1 MKKTILL
8 SLMASSLL
16 AEDDGVFMSVGYQ
29 IGEAAQMVKN
39 TGEIQKVS
47 NAYENLNNLL
57 TRYNELKQTASSTN
71 SSTAQAVDN
80 LKESASRLKT
90 TPNTANQA
98 VSSALSS
105 AVAMWQVIAS
115 NLANNSLPTDKYN
128 EINTISQSL
137 QNTLE
142 NKNTAN
148 NNITIENDYEQLLTQ
163 ASTIISTLQSQCPGI
178 DGGNGKPWGINAS
191 GNACNIFG
199 STFSAINSMIN
210 SAKKAAEQA
219 RRTAPEGPNQQSAF
233 NSMINSAKKAAEQAR
248 RTAPEGPNQQSAFT
262 DADFTKNLNQV
273 SSVINDTISYLK
285 GDNLATIYN
294 TLQKTPD
301 SKGFHSLVSRSSY
314 SYSLNETKYSEFQTT
329 TKEFG
334 HNPFR
339 SVGLINSQSN
349 NGAMNG
355 VGVQLGYK
363 QFFGKNKFF
372 GIRYYAFFDYNHA
385 YIKSNFFNSAS
396 NVFTYGAGSDLLLN
410 FINGGSDKNRKVSF
424 GIFGGIALAGTTWL
438 NNQSANLKITN
449 SAYSAKIN
457 NTNFQFLFNTG
468 LRLQGIHHG
477 VELGVK
483 IPTINTNYYSFMG
496 AKLAFRRL
504 YSVYF
509 NYVLAY

>member
-8 SLMASSLL
+8 SLMVSSLL
-16 AEDDGVFMSVGYQ
+16 AENDGVFMSVGYQ
-29 IGEAAQMVKN
+29 IGEAVQQVKN

-57 TRYNELKQTASSTN
+57 TRYNELKQTASNTN
-71 SSTAQAVDN
+71 SSTAQAIDN

-105 AVAMWQVIAS
+105 AVGMWQVIAS
-115 NLANNSLPTDKYN
+115 NLANNSLPTDEYEK
-128 EINTISQSL
+128 INTISQLL

-142 NKNTAN
+142 NKNN
-148 NNITIENDYEQLLTQ
+148 DLKIKNDYDQLLTQ
-163 ASTIISTLQSQCPGI
+163 ASTIINTLQSQCPGI

-199 STFSAINSMIN
+199 NTFNAINSMID
-210 SAKKAAEQA
+210 SAKKAAEQF
-219 RRTAPEGPNQQSAF
+219 RRTDPSQGA
-233 NSMINSAKKAAEQAR
+233 
-248 RTAPEGPNQQSAFT
+248 NQQSAFT
-262 DADFTKNLNQV
+262 DANFTKNLNQV

-285 GDNLATIYN
+285 GENLATIYN
-294 TLQKTPD
+294 TLQKTPG
-301 SKGFHSLVSRSSY
+301 SKGFQGLVSRSSY

-385 YIKSNFFNSAS
+385 YIKSDFFNSAS

-410 FINGGSDKNRKVSF
+410 FINGGSNQNRKISF

-438 NNQSANLKITN
+438 NNQSANLKTTTSIYN
-449 SAYSAKIN
+449 AKIN

-496 AKLAFRRL
+496 AKLAYRRL

>member
-8 SLMASSLL
+8 SLMVSSLL

-57 TRYNELKQTASSTN
+57 TRYNELKQTDSNTD
-71 SSTAQAVDN
+71 SSTAQAIDN
-80 LKESASRLKT
+80 LKESANRLKT
-90 TPNTANQA
+90 TPNSANQA

-105 AVAMWQVIAS
+105 AVGMWQVIAS
-115 NLANNSLPTDKYN
+115 NLANNSLPTSEYN
-128 EINTISQSL
+128 KINTISQSL

-142 NKNTAN
+142 KKNDL
-148 NNITIENDYEQLLTQ
+148 TIGNDYDQLLGQ
-163 ASTIISTLQSQCPGI
+163 ANTIISTLQSQCPGI

-191 GNACNIFG
+191 GNACTIFG
-199 STFSAINSMIN
+199 NTFSAINSMID
-210 SAKKAAEQA
+210 SAKEAAKQS
-219 RRTAPEGPNQQSAF
+219 RRTDPENPNQ
-233 NSMINSAKKAAEQAR
+233 
-248 RTAPEGPNQQSAFT
+248 PNAFT
-262 DADFTKNLNQV
+262 NADFNKNLNEV
-273 SSVINDTISYLK
+273 SSVINNTISYLK
-285 GDNLATIYN
+285 GDNLETIYN

-301 SKGFHSLVSRSSY
+301 SKGFQSLVSRSSY
-314 SYSLNETKYSEFQTT
+314 SYSLNETQYSEFQTT

-363 QFFGKNKFF
+363 QFFGQNKFF

-410 FINGGSDKNRKVSF
+410 FINGGSDKNRKISF

-438 NNQSANLKITN
+438 NSQFVNLKTTTSIYN
-449 SAYSAKIN
+449 AKIN

>member
-1 MKKTILL
+1 
-8 SLMASSLL
+8 MASSLF
-16 AEDDGVFMSVGYQ
+16 AENDGVFMSVGYQ

-39 TGEIQKVS
+39 TGEIQKLS
-47 NAYENLNNLL
+47 DTYENLDNLL
-57 TRYNELKQTASSTN
+57 TRYNELKQTATNTDSST
-71 SSTAQAVDN
+71 TQAINN
-80 LKESASRLKT
+80 LKQSADRLKT

-105 AVAMWQVIAS
+105 AVGMWQVIAS
-115 NLANNSLPTDKYN
+115 NLASGTLPTSEYN
-128 EINTISQSL
+128 KINAISQLL

-142 NKNTAN
+142 NKNN
-148 NNITIENDYEQLLTQ
+148 ELTIANDYDQLLTN
-163 ASTIISTLQSQCPGI
+163 AKTIITTLQSQCPGV
-178 DGGNGKPWGINAS
+178 DGGNGTPWGINAS

-199 STFSAINSMIN
+199 NTFNAINNMID
-210 SAKKAAEQA
+210 SAKEAAAQA
-219 RRTAPEGPNQQSAF
+219 RRNNPEGPNQQ
-233 NSMINSAKKAAEQAR
+233 N
-248 RTAPEGPNQQSAFT
+248 AFT
-262 DADFTKNLNQV
+262 NADFTKNLNQV

-285 GDNLATIYN
+285 GDNLETIYN
-294 TLQKTPD
+294 TIQKSPN
-301 SKGFHSLVSRSSY
+301 SKGFQSLVSRSSY
-314 SYSLNETKYSEFQTT
+314 SYSLNETQYSQFQTT

-339 SVGLINSQSN
+339 SVGLINSQTN

-410 FINGGSDKNRKVSF
+410 FINGGSDQNRKISF

-438 NNQSANLKITN
+438 NSQFVNLKTTTN
-449 SAYSAKIN
+449 IYNAKIN

-477 VELGVK
+477 IELGVK
-483 IPTINTNYYSFMG
+483 IPTINTNYYSFLG
-496 AKLAFRRL
+496 AKLAYRRL
-504 YSVYF
+504 YSVYL

>member
-16 AEDDGVFMSVGYQ
+16 AENDGVFMSVGYQ
-29 IGEAAQMVKN
+29 IGEAVQQVKN

-57 TRYNELKQTASSTN
+57 TRYNELKQTASNTD
-71 SSTAQAVDN
+71 SSTAQAIDN

-90 TPNTANQA
+90 TPNSANQA

-105 AVAMWQVIAS
+105 AVGMWQVVAS
-115 NLANNSLPTDKYN
+115 NLASGTLPTDEYN
-128 EINTISQSL
+128 KINAISQLL

-142 NKNTAN
+142 NKNN
-148 NNITIENDYEQLLTQ
+148 DLKIENDYEHLLTQ
-163 ASTIISTLQSQCPGI
+163 ASAIINTLQSQCPGI

-199 STFSAINSMIN
+199 STFSAITSMID
-210 SAKKAAEQA
+210 SAKEAAKQA
-219 RRTAPEGPNQQSAF
+219 RRDNPEGPNQ
-233 NSMINSAKKAAEQAR
+233 
-248 RTAPEGPNQQSAFT
+248 PSAFT
-262 DADFTKNLNQV
+262 NADFTKNLNQV
-273 SSVINDTISYLK
+273 SSVIDDTISYLK

-314 SYSLNETKYSEFQTT
+314 SYSLNETQYSQFQTT

-372 GIRYYAFFDYNHA
+372 GIRYYVFFDYNHA

-438 NNQSANLKITN
+438 NSQLVNLKTTTSIYN
-449 SAYSAKIN
+449 AKIN

-477 VELGVK
+477 IELGVK

-496 AKLAFRRL
+496 AKLAYRRL
-504 YSVYF
+504 YSLYL

>member
-8 SLMASSLL
+8 PLMASSLL
-16 AEDDGVFMSVGYQ
+16 AENDGVFMSVGYQ
-29 IGEAAQMVKN
+29 IGEAVQQVKN

-57 TRYNELKQTASSTN
+57 TRYNELKQTASNTN
-71 SSTAQAVDN
+71 SSTAQAIDN

-105 AVAMWQVIAS
+105 AVGMWQVIAS
-115 NLANNSLPTDKYN
+115 NLASGTLPTSEYN
-128 EINTISQSL
+128 QINAISQLL
-137 QNTLE
+137 QNTL
-142 NKNTAN
+142 NKNN
-148 NNITIENDYEQLLTQ
+148 DLTIANDYEHLLGQ
-163 ASTIISTLQSQCPGI
+163 ASTIINTLQSQCPSV

-191 GNACNIFG
+191 GNACAIFG
-199 STFSAINSMIN
+199 NTFNAINSMID
-210 SAKKAAEQA
+210 SAKKAAAEA
-219 RRTAPEGPNQQSAF
+219 RRTAPEGPNQQ
-233 NSMINSAKKAAEQAR
+233 N
-248 RTAPEGPNQQSAFT
+248 AFT
-262 DADFTKNLNQV
+262 NADFNKNLHQV

-285 GDNLATIYN
+285 GDNLETIYN
-294 TLQKTPD
+294 AIQKTPN
-301 SKGFHSLVSRSSY
+301 SKGFQSLVSRSSY
-314 SYSLNETKYSEFQTT
+314 SYSLNETQYSQFQTT

-372 GIRYYAFFDYNHA
+372 GIRYYGFFDYNYA

-477 VELGVK
+477 IELGVK

-496 AKLAFRRL
+496 AKLAYRRL
-504 YSVYF
+504 YSLYL

>member
-8 SLMASSLL
+8 SLMVSPLL
-16 AEDDGVFMSVGYQ
+16 AENDGVFMSVGYQ

-57 TRYNELKQTASSTN
+57 TRYNELKQTASNTN
-71 SSTAQAVDN
+71 SSTAQAIDN
-80 LKESASRLKT
+80 LKESANRLKT
-90 TPNTANQA
+90 TPNSANQA

-105 AVAMWQVIAS
+105 AVGMWQVIAS
-115 NLANNSLPTDKYN
+115 NLTNGTLPTSEYEKLKA
-128 EINTISQSL
+128 TSQLL

-142 NKNTAN
+142 NKNN
-148 NNITIENDYEQLLTQ
+148 DLTIGNDYEHLLTQ
-163 ASTIISTLQSQCPGI
+163 ASTIINTLQSQCPGI

-191 GNACNIFG
+191 GNACTIFG
-199 STFSAINSMIN
+199 NTFNAINSMID
-210 SAKKAAEQA
+210 SAKKAAAEA
-219 RRTAPEGPNQQSAF
+219 RRTSPESQNQ
-233 NSMINSAKKAAEQAR
+233 
-248 RTAPEGPNQQSAFT
+248 PSAFT
-262 DADFTKNLNQV
+262 NADFNKNLNQV

-285 GDNLATIYN
+285 GDNLETIYN
-294 TLQKTPD
+294 TLQKTPN

-314 SYSLNETKYSEFQTT
+314 SYSLNETQYSQFQTT

-339 SVGLINSQSN
+339 SVGLINSQN
-349 NGAMNG
+349 DNGAMNG

-385 YIKSNFFNSAS
+385 YIKSNLFNSAS

-438 NNQSANLKITN
+438 NSQFMNLKTTTSI
-449 SAYSAKIN
+449 YSAKIN

-496 AKLAFRRL
+496 AKLAYRRL

>member
-16 AEDDGVFMSVGYQ
+16 AENDGVFMSVGYQ
-29 IGEAAQMVKN
+29 IGEAVQQVKN

-57 TRYNELKQTASSTN
+57 TRYNELKQTASNTD
-71 SSTAQAVDN
+71 SSTAQAIDN

-90 TPNTANQA
+90 TPNSANQA

-105 AVAMWQVIAS
+105 AVGMWQVIAS
-115 NLANNSLPTDKYN
+115 NLANGTLPTDKYN
-128 EINTISQSL
+128 QINAISQLL

-142 NKNTAN
+142 NKNN
-148 NNITIENDYEQLLTQ
+148 NLKIENDYDQLLTQ
-163 ASTIISTLQSQCPGI
+163 ASTIINTLQSQCPSV

-191 GNACNIFG
+191 GNACAIFG
-199 STFSAINSMIN
+199 STFNAINSMID
-210 SAKKAAEQA
+210 SAKKAAAEA
-219 RRTAPEGPNQQSAF
+219 RRTDPSQGTNQ
-233 NSMINSAKKAAEQAR
+233 
-248 RTAPEGPNQQSAFT
+248 PSAFT
-262 DADFTKNLNQV
+262 NADFNKNLNQV

-294 TLQKTPD
+294 AIQKTPG
-301 SKGFHSLVSRSSY
+301 SKGLQSLVSRSSY
-314 SYSLNETKYSEFQTT
+314 SYSLNETKYSQFQTT

-438 NNQSANLKITN
+438 NSQLVNLKTTTSI
-449 SAYSAKIN
+449 YSAKIN

-477 VELGVK
+477 IELGVK

-496 AKLAFRRL
+496 AKLAYRRL

>member
-8 SLMASSLL
+8 SLVASSLF
-16 AEDDGVFMSVGYQ
+16 AENDGVFMSVGYQ
-29 IGEAAQMVKN
+29 IGEATQMVKN
-39 TGEIQKVS
+39 TGEIQKLS
-47 NAYENLNNLL
+47 DTYENLDNLL
-57 TRYNELKQTASSTN
+57 TRYNELKQTATNTDSST
-71 SSTAQAVDN
+71 TQAINN
-80 LKESASRLKT
+80 LKQSADRLKT

-105 AVAMWQVIAS
+105 AVGMWQVIAS
-115 NLANNSLPTDKYN
+115 NLANNSLPTNKYN
-128 EINTISQSL
+128 EINAISQLL

-142 NKNTAN
+142 NKNN
-148 NNITIENDYEQLLTQ
+148 DLTIANDYDQLLTQ
-163 ASTIISTLQSQCPGI
+163 AKTIITTLQSQCPGV
-178 DGGNGKPWGINAS
+178 DGGNGAPWGINAS

-199 STFSAINSMIN
+199 NTFSAITSMIN
-210 SAKKAAEQA
+210 SAKEAAAQS
-219 RRTAPEGPNQQSAF
+219 RRTDPEN
-233 NSMINSAKKAAEQAR
+233 
-248 RTAPEGPNQQSAFT
+248 PNQQSAFT
-262 DADFTKNLNQV
+262 NADFTKNLNQV

-285 GDNLATIYN
+285 GDNLETIYN
-294 TLQKTPD
+294 TIQKSPN
-301 SKGFHSLVSRSSY
+301 SKGFQSLVSRSSY
-314 SYSLNETKYSEFQTT
+314 SYSLNETQYSQFQTT

-339 SVGLINSQSN
+339 SVGLINSQTN

-372 GIRYYAFFDYNHA
+372 GIRYYAFFNYNHA

-410 FINGGSDKNRKVSF
+410 FINGGSDQNRKISF

-438 NNQSANLKITN
+438 NSQFVNLKTTTN
-449 SAYSAKIN
+449 IYSAKIN

-477 VELGVK
+477 IELGVK
-483 IPTINTNYYSFMG
+483 IPTINTNYYSFLG
-496 AKLAFRRL
+496 AKLAYRRL
-504 YSVYF
+504 YSVYL

>member
-8 SLMASSLL
+8 SLMASSLF
-16 AEDDGVFMSVGYQ
+16 AEDDGTFMSVGYQ

-57 TRYNELKQTASSTN
+57 TRYNELKQTASNTN
-71 SSTAQAVDN
+71 SSTAQAIDN
-80 LKESASRLKT
+80 LKETASRLKT

-105 AVAMWQVIAS
+105 AVGMWQVIAS
-115 NLANNSLPTDKYN
+115 NLANNSLPTSEYN
-128 EINTISQSL
+128 QINAISQLL

-142 NKNTAN
+142 NKNN
-148 NNITIENDYEQLLTQ
+148 NLKIENDYDQLLTQ
-163 ASTIISTLQSQCPGI
+163 ASIIINTLQSQCPGV

-191 GNACNIFG
+191 GNACAIFG
-199 STFSAINSMIN
+199 NTFSAINSMID
-210 SAKKAAEQA
+210 SAKKAAAEA
-219 RRTAPEGPNQQSAF
+219 RRTAPEGPNQQ
-233 NSMINSAKKAAEQAR
+233 N
-248 RTAPEGPNQQSAFT
+248 AFT
-262 DADFTKNLNQV
+262 NADFNKNLNQV

-285 GDNLATIYN
+285 GDNLETIYN
-294 TLQKTPD
+294 TIQKTPN
-301 SKGFHSLVSRSSY
+301 SKGFQSLVSRSSY
-314 SYSLNETKYSEFQTT
+314 SYSLNETQYSQFQTT

-372 GIRYYAFFDYNHA
+372 GIRYYGFFDYNYA

-410 FINGGSDKNRKVSF
+410 FINGGSDRNRKVSF

-438 NNQSANLKITN
+438 NSQLVNLKTTTSIYN
-449 SAYSAKIN
+449 AKIN

-496 AKLAFRRL
+496 AKLAYRRL

>member
-8 SLMASSLL
+8 PLMASSLL
-16 AEDDGVFMSVGYQ
+16 AENDGVFMSVGYQ
-29 IGEAAQMVKN
+29 IGEAVQQVKN

-57 TRYNELKQTASSTN
+57 TRYNELKQTASNTN
-71 SSTAQAVDN
+71 SSTAQAIDN

-90 TPNTANQA
+90 TPNSANQA

-115 NLANNSLPTDKYN
+115 NLASGTLPTDKYN
-128 EINTISQSL
+128 QINAISQLL
-137 QNTLE
+137 QNTL
-142 NKNTAN
+142 NKNN
-148 NNITIENDYEQLLTQ
+148 ELTIANDYDQLLGQ
-163 ASTIISTLQSQCPGI
+163 ASTIISTLKSQCPGI

-199 STFSAINSMIN
+199 NTFNAINSMID

-219 RRTAPEGPNQQSAF
+219 RRTAPESPNQQ
-233 NSMINSAKKAAEQAR
+233 N
-248 RTAPEGPNQQSAFT
+248 AFT
-262 DADFTKNLNQV
+262 NADFNKNLNQV

-285 GDNLATIYN
+285 GDNLETIYN

-301 SKGFHSLVSRSSY
+301 SKGFQSLVSRSSY
-314 SYSLNETKYSEFQTT
+314 SYSLNETQYSEFQTT

-410 FINGGSDKNRKVSF
+410 FINGGSDKNRKISF

-438 NNQSANLKITN
+438 NSQSANLKITN

-496 AKLAFRRL
+496 AKLAYRRL

>member
-8 SLMASSLL
+8 SLMISSLF
-16 AEDDGVFMSVGYQ
+16 AEDDGAYMSVGYQ

-57 TRYNELKQTASSTN
+57 TRYNELKQTATN
-71 SSTAQAVDN
+71 TDSSTAQAIDN
-80 LKESASRLKT
+80 LKETASRLKT

-105 AVAMWQVIAS
+105 AVGMWQVIAS
-115 NLANNSLPTDKYN
+115 NLANNSLSTSEYEKLKA
-128 EINTISQSL
+128 TSQLL

-142 NKNTAN
+142 NKNN
-148 NNITIENDYEQLLTQ
+148 NLTIGNDYEQLLTQ
-163 ASTIISTLQSQCPGI
+163 ASTIISTLQSQCPSV
-178 DGGNGKPWGINAS
+178 DGGNGTPWGINAS
-191 GNACNIFG
+191 GNACAIFG
-199 STFSAINSMIN
+199 NTFNAINSMID
-210 SAKKAAEQA
+210 SAKKAAAEA
-219 RRTAPEGPNQQSAF
+219 RRTAPEDPNQQ
-233 NSMINSAKKAAEQAR
+233 N
-248 RTAPEGPNQQSAFT
+248 AFT
-262 DADFTKNLNQV
+262 NADFNKNLNQV
-273 SSVINDTISYLK
+273 SSVIEKTISYLK
-285 GDNLATIYN
+285 GDNLETIYN
-294 TLQKTPD
+294 TIQKTPN
-301 SKGFHSLVSRSSY
+301 SKGFQSLVSRSSY
-314 SYSLNETKYSEFQTT
+314 SYSLNETQYSQFQTT

-372 GIRYYAFFDYNHA
+372 GIRYYGFFDYNYA

-410 FINGGSDKNRKVSF
+410 FINGGSDRNRKVSF

-449 SAYSAKIN
+449 NAYSAKIN

-477 VELGVK
+477 IELGVK

-496 AKLAFRRL
+496 AKLAYRRL
-504 YSVYF
+504 YSLYL

>member
-8 SLMASSLL
+8 SLMASSLF
-16 AEDDGVFMSVGYQ
+16 AENDGVFMSVGYQ
-29 IGEAAQMVKN
+29 IGEAVQQVKN

-57 TRYNELKQTASSTN
+57 TRYNELKQTASNTN
-71 SSTAQAVDN
+71 SSTAQAIDN

-105 AVAMWQVIAS
+105 AVGMWQVIAS
-115 NLANNSLPTDKYN
+115 NLANNSLSTSEYDK
-128 EINTISQSL
+128 INAISQLL

-142 NKNTAN
+142 NKNN
-148 NNITIENDYEQLLTQ
+148 NLTIGNDYGHLLEQ

-191 GNACNIFG
+191 GNACAIFG
-199 STFSAINSMIN
+199 NTFNAINSMIDN
-210 SAKKAAEQA
+210 AKKAAADA
-219 RRTAPEGPNQQSAF
+219 RRTNPEGPNQ
-233 NSMINSAKKAAEQAR
+233 
-248 RTAPEGPNQQSAFT
+248 PNAFT
-262 DADFTKNLNQV
+262 NADFNKNLNQV

-285 GDNLATIYN
+285 GDNLETIYN

-301 SKGFHSLVSRSSY
+301 SKGFQSLVSRSSY
-314 SYSLNETKYSEFQTT
+314 SYSLNETQYSQFQTT

-496 AKLAFRRL
+496 AKLAYRRL

>member
-16 AEDDGVFMSVGYQ
+16 AENDGVFMSVGYQ
-29 IGEAAQMVKN
+29 IGEAVQQVKN

-57 TRYNELKQTASSTN
+57 TRYNELKQTASNTG
-71 SSTAQAVDN
+71 SSTAQAIDN
-80 LKESASRLKT
+80 LKESANRLKT
-90 TPNTANQA
+90 TPNSANQA

-115 NLANNSLPTDKYN
+115 NLANNSLPTN
-128 EINTISQSL
+128 EYEKINTISQSL

-148 NNITIENDYEQLLTQ
+148 NNTTIDNDYEQLLTQ
-163 ASTIISTLQSQCPGI
+163 AKTIISTLQSQCPGI

-199 STFSAINSMIN
+199 NTFNAINSMID
-210 SAKKAAEQA
+210 SAKKAAEQF
-219 RRTAPEGPNQQSAF
+219 RRTDPSQPNQS
-233 NSMINSAKKAAEQAR
+233 N
-248 RTAPEGPNQQSAFT
+248 TFT
-262 DADFTKNLNQV
+262 DADFNKNLNQV

-294 TLQKTPD
+294 TLQKTPG
-301 SKGFHSLVSRSSY
+301 SKGFQGLVSRSSY
-314 SYSLNETKYSEFQTT
+314 SYSLNQTQYSEFQTT

-334 HNPFR
+334 NNPFR

-396 NVFTYGAGSDLLLN
+396 NVFTYGTGSDLLLN
-410 FINGGSDKNRKVSF
+410 FINGGSNQNRKISF

-438 NNQSANLKITN
+438 NSQFVNLKTTTSI
-449 SAYSAKIN
+449 YSAKIN

-496 AKLAFRRL
+496 AKLAYRRL

>member
-1 MKKTILL
+1 MILL
-8 SLMASSLL
+8 SLMVSSLL

-57 TRYNELKQTASSTN
+57 TRYNELKQTDSNTD
-71 SSTAQAVDN
+71 SSTAQAIDN
-80 LKESASRLKT
+80 LKESANRLKT
-90 TPNTANQA
+90 TPNSANQA

-115 NLANNSLPTDKYN
+115 NLANGTLPTDKYN

-142 NKNTAN
+142 NKNN
-148 NNITIENDYEQLLTQ
+148 NLTIENDYNQLLTQ
-163 ASTIISTLQSQCPGI
+163 ASTIISTLQNQCPGI

-191 GNACNIFG
+191 GNACAIFG

-210 SAKKAAEQA
+210 SAKEAAEQA
-219 RRTAPEGPNQQSAF
+219 RRTAPEGPNQ
-233 NSMINSAKKAAEQAR
+233 
-248 RTAPEGPNQQSAFT
+248 PNAFT
-262 DADFTKNLNQV
+262 NADFTKNLNQV

-301 SKGFHSLVSRSSY
+301 SKGFQSLVSRSSY
-314 SYSLNETKYSEFQTT
+314 SYSLNETQYSEFQTT

-410 FINGGSDKNRKVSF
+410 FINGGSNQNRKISF

-438 NNQSANLKITN
+438 NSQFVNLKTTTSIYN
-449 SAYSAKIN
+449 AKIN

-477 VELGVK
+477 IELGVK

-496 AKLAFRRL
+496 AKLAYRRL
-504 YSVYF
+504 YSLYL

>member
-8 SLMASSLL
+8 PLMASSLL
-16 AEDDGVFMSVGYQ
+16 AENDGVFMSVGYQ
-29 IGEAAQMVKN
+29 IGEAVQQVKN

-57 TRYNELKQTASSTN
+57 TRYNELKQTASNTN
-71 SSTAQAVDN
+71 SSTTQAIGN

-105 AVAMWQVIAS
+105 AVGMWQVVAS
-115 NLANNSLPTDKYN
+115 NLASGTLSTSEYDK
-128 EINTISQSL
+128 INAISQLL

-142 NKNTAN
+142 NKNN
-148 NNITIENDYEQLLTQ
+148 ELTIGNDYDQLLTQ

-178 DGGNGKPWGINAS
+178 DGGNGKPWDINAS
-191 GNACNIFG
+191 GNACTIFG
-199 STFSAINSMIN
+199 STFNAINSMIN
-210 SAKKAAEQA
+210 SAKEAAKQS
-219 RRTAPEGPNQQSAF
+219 RRTDPEKPNQ
-233 NSMINSAKKAAEQAR
+233 
-248 RTAPEGPNQQSAFT
+248 PNAFT

-301 SKGFHSLVSRSSY
+301 SKGFQSLVSRSSY
-314 SYSLNETKYSEFQTT
+314 SYSLNETQYSQFQTT

-438 NNQSANLKITN
+438 NSQSANLKITN

-496 AKLAFRRL
+496 AKLAYRRL

>member
-16 AEDDGVFMSVGYQ
+16 AENDGVFMSVGYQ
-29 IGEAAQMVKN
+29 IGEAVQQVKN

-57 TRYNELKQTASSTN
+57 TRYNELKQTASSAD
-71 SSTAQAVDN
+71 SSTAQAIDN

-90 TPNTANQA
+90 TPNNAKEA

-105 AVAMWQVIAS
+105 AVGMWQVIAS
-115 NLANNSLPTDKYN
+115 NLANNSLSTSEYEKLKA
-128 EINTISQSL
+128 TSQLL

-142 NKNTAN
+142 KNN
-148 NNITIENDYEQLLTQ
+148 ELTIENDYEQLLTQ
-163 ASTIISTLQSQCPGI
+163 ASTIINTLQSQCPRI

-191 GNACNIFG
+191 GNACAIFG
-199 STFSAINSMIN
+199 NTFNAITSMIN
-210 SAKKAAEQA
+210 SAKEAAA
-219 RRTAPEGPNQQSAF
+219 RSRRTDPSQGANQPS
-233 NSMINSAKKAAEQAR
+233 
-248 RTAPEGPNQQSAFT
+248 TFT
-262 DADFTKNLNQV
+262 NADFNKNLNQV

-294 TLQKTPD
+294 AIQKTPG
-301 SKGFHSLVSRSSY
+301 SKGLQSLVSRSSY
-314 SYSLNETKYSEFQTT
+314 SYSLNETQYSEFQTT

-339 SVGLINSQSN
+339 SVGLINSQSD

-385 YIKSNFFNSAS
+385 YIKSDFFNSAS
-396 NVFTYGAGSDLLLN
+396 NVFTYGTGSDLLLN
-410 FINGGSDKNRKVSF
+410 FINGGSDKNRKISF

-438 NNQSANLKITN
+438 NSQLVNLKTTT
-449 SAYSAKIN
+449 SAYNAKIN

-496 AKLAFRRL
+496 AKLAYRRL

>member
-8 SLMASSLL
+8 SLMASSLF
-16 AEDDGVFMSVGYQ
+16 AENDGVFMSVGYQ
-29 IGEAAQMVKN
+29 IGEAVQQVKN

-57 TRYNELKQTASSTN
+57 TRYNELKQTASNTD
-71 SSTAQAVDN
+71 SSTAQAIDN

-98 VSSALSS
+98 VSQALSS
-105 AVAMWQVIAS
+105 AVGMWQVIAS
-115 NLANNSLPTDKYN
+115 NLANNSLSTSEYDK
-128 EINTISQSL
+128 INAISQLL

-142 NKNTAN
+142 NKNN
-148 NNITIENDYEQLLTQ
+148 NLTIGNDYEHLLTQ
-163 ASTIISTLQSQCPGI
+163 ASTIINTLQSQCPGI

-199 STFSAINSMIN
+199 NTFNAITSMID

-219 RRTAPEGPNQQSAF
+219 RRTAPESPNQQNAF
-233 NSMINSAKKAAEQAR
+233 NN
-248 RTAPEGPNQQSAFT
+248 
-262 DADFTKNLNQV
+262 ADFNKNLNQV

-285 GDNLATIYN
+285 GDNLETIYN
-294 TLQKTPD
+294 TIQKTPN
-301 SKGFHSLVSRSSY
+301 SKGFQSLVSRSSY
-314 SYSLNETKYSEFQTT
+314 SYSLNETQYSQFQTT

-372 GIRYYAFFDYNHA
+372 GIRYYGFFDYNYA

-496 AKLAFRRL
+496 AKLAYRRL
-504 YSVYF
+504 YSLYL

>member
-57 TRYNELKQTASSTN
+57 TRYNELKQTASNTN
-71 SSTAQAVDN
+71 SSTAQAINN

-90 TPNTANQA
+90 TPNTAKEA

-105 AVAMWQVIAS
+105 AVGMWQVIAS
-115 NLANNSLPTDKYN
+115 NLAKNSLSTSEYEKLKA
-128 EINTISQSL
+128 TSQLL

-142 NKNTAN
+142 NKNN
-148 NNITIENDYEQLLTQ
+148 NLTIANDYEHLLTQ
-163 ASTIISTLQSQCPGI
+163 ASTIINTLQSQCPGI

-199 STFSAINSMIN
+199 STFNAINSMID
-210 SAKKAAEQA
+210 SAKKAAAEA
-219 RRTAPEGPNQQSAF
+219 RRTDPSQPNQ
-233 NSMINSAKKAAEQAR
+233 
-248 RTAPEGPNQQSAFT
+248 PNAFT
-262 DADFTKNLNQV
+262 NADFNKNLNQV

-294 TLQKTPD
+294 AIQKTPG
-301 SKGFHSLVSRSSY
+301 SKGLQSLVSRSSY
-314 SYSLNETKYSEFQTT
+314 SYSLNETKYSQFQTT

-334 HNPFR
+334 NNPFR

-385 YIKSNFFNSAS
+385 YIKSDFFNSAS

-438 NNQSANLKITN
+438 NSQFVNLKTTTSIYN
-449 SAYSAKIN
+449 AKIN

-496 AKLAFRRL
+496 AKLAYRRL

>member
-8 SLMASSLL
+8 SPMASSLL

-57 TRYNELKQTASSTN
+57 TRYNELKQTASNTN
-71 SSTAQAVDN
+71 SSTAQAIDN
-80 LKESASRLKT
+80 LKESANRLKT
-90 TPNTANQA
+90 TPNSANQA

-148 NNITIENDYEQLLTQ
+148 NNITIGNDYEQLLTQ

-199 STFSAINSMIN
+199 NTFNAITSMID
-210 SAKKAAEQA
+210 SAKKAAAQS
-219 RRTAPEGPNQQSAF
+219 RRTDPSQPNQ
-233 NSMINSAKKAAEQAR
+233 
-248 RTAPEGPNQQSAFT
+248 PNTFT
-262 DADFTKNLNQV
+262 DANFTKNLNQV

-294 TLQKTPD
+294 TLQKTPG
-301 SKGFHSLVSRSSY
+301 SKGFQSLVSRSSY
-314 SYSLNETKYSEFQTT
+314 SYSLNETQYSQFQTT

-372 GIRYYAFFDYNHA
+372 GIRYYTFFDYNHA

-410 FINGGSDKNRKVSF
+410 FINGGSDKNRKISF

-438 NNQSANLKITN
+438 NSQSVNLKTTTSIYN
-449 SAYSAKIN
+449 AKIN

>member
-8 SLMASSLL
+8 PLMASSLL
-16 AEDDGVFMSVGYQ
+16 AENDGVFMSVGYQ
-29 IGEAAQMVKN
+29 IGEAVQQVKN

-57 TRYNELKQTASSTN
+57 TRYNELKQTASNTD
-71 SSTAQAVDN
+71 SSTAQAIDN

-90 TPNTANQA
+90 TPNSANQA

-105 AVAMWQVIAS
+105 AVGMWQVIAS
-115 NLANNSLPTDKYN
+115 NLASGTLPTSEYDK
-128 EINTISQSL
+128 INAFSQVL
-137 QNTLE
+137 QNTL
-142 NKNTAN
+142 NKNN
-148 NNITIENDYEQLLTQ
+148 ELTIENDYDQLLTQ
-163 ASTIISTLQSQCPGI
+163 ASTIISTIQSQCPGI

-191 GNACNIFG
+191 GNACAIFG
-199 STFSAINSMIN
+199 STFNAINSMID
-210 SAKKAAEQA
+210 SAKKAAKQF
-219 RRTAPEGPNQQSAF
+219 RRTDPESPNQ
-233 NSMINSAKKAAEQAR
+233 
-248 RTAPEGPNQQSAFT
+248 PSAFT
-262 DADFTKNLNQV
+262 NADFTKNLNQV

-294 TLQKTPD
+294 TLQKTPG

-314 SYSLNETKYSEFQTT
+314 SYSLNETQYSQFQTT

-438 NNQSANLKITN
+438 NNQSANLKTTT

-496 AKLAFRRL
+496 AKLAYRRL

>member
-8 SLMASSLL
+8 PLMASSLL
-16 AEDDGVFMSVGYQ
+16 AENDGVFMSVGYQ
-29 IGEAAQMVKN
+29 IGEAVQQVKN

-57 TRYNELKQTASSTN
+57 TRYNELKQTASNTD
-71 SSTAQAVDN
+71 SSTAQAIDN

-90 TPNTANQA
+90 TPNTAKEA

-105 AVAMWQVIAS
+105 AVGMWQVVAS
-115 NLANNSLPTDKYN
+115 NLANNSLPTSEYN
-128 EINTISQSL
+128 KINAISQLL

-142 NKNTAN
+142 KKNDL
-148 NNITIENDYEQLLTQ
+148 TIANDYDHLLTQ
-163 ASTIISTLQSQCPGI
+163 ASTIISTLQSQCPSI

-191 GNACNIFG
+191 GNACAIFG
-199 STFSAINSMIN
+199 NTFNAITSMIN
-210 SAKKAAEQA
+210 SAKEAAKQS
-219 RRTAPEGPNQQSAF
+219 RRTDPSQGTNQ
-233 NSMINSAKKAAEQAR
+233 
-248 RTAPEGPNQQSAFT
+248 PSAFT
-262 DADFTKNLNQV
+262 NADFTKNLNQV

-301 SKGFHSLVSRSSY
+301 SKGFHNLVSRSSY
-314 SYSLNETKYSEFQTT
+314 SYSLNETQYSQFQTT

-410 FINGGSDKNRKVSF
+410 FINGGSNQNRKISF

-438 NNQSANLKITN
+438 NSQFVNLKTTTSIYN
-449 SAYSAKIN
+449 AKIN

-477 VELGVK
+477 IELGVK

-496 AKLAFRRL
+496 AKLAYRRL
-504 YSVYF
+504 YSLYL

>member
-8 SLMASSLL
+8 PLMASSLL
-16 AEDDGVFMSVGYQ
+16 AENDGVFMSVGYQ

-71 SSTAQAVDN
+71 SSTAQAINN

-90 TPNTANQA
+90 TPNSANQA

-105 AVAMWQVIAS
+105 AVGMWQVIAS
-115 NLANNSLPTDKYN
+115 NLANNSLSSSEYEKLN
-128 EINTISQSL
+128 AISQLL

-142 NKNTAN
+142 NKNN
-148 NNITIENDYEQLLTQ
+148 ELTIDNDASKLLDD
-163 ASTIISTLQSQCPGI
+163 AKTIITTLQSQCPGI

-191 GNACNIFG
+191 GNACAIFG
-199 STFSAINSMIN
+199 STFSAITSMID
-210 SAKKAAEQA
+210 SAKKAAADA
-219 RRTAPEGPNQQSAF
+219 RRTDPESPNQQS
-233 NSMINSAKKAAEQAR
+233 M
-248 RTAPEGPNQQSAFT
+248 FT
-262 DADFTKNLNQV
+262 NADFTKNLNQV
-273 SSVINDTISYLK
+273 SGVINDTISYLK

-294 TLQKTPD
+294 TIQKTPN

-314 SYSLNETKYSEFQTT
+314 SYSLNETQYSQFQTT

-477 VELGVK
+477 IELGVK

>member
-8 SLMASSLL
+8 PLMASSLL
-16 AEDDGVFMSVGYQ
+16 AENDGVFMSVGYQ
-29 IGEAAQMVKN
+29 IGEAVQQVKN

-57 TRYNELKQTASSTN
+57 TRYNELKQTASNTD
-71 SSTAQAVDN
+71 SSTTQAIDN

-90 TPNTANQA
+90 TPNSANQA

-105 AVAMWQVIAS
+105 AVGMWQVVAS
-115 NLANNSLPTDKYN
+115 NLASGTLPTDKYN
-128 EINTISQSL
+128 QINAISQLL

-142 NKNTAN
+142 NKNN
-148 NNITIENDYEQLLTQ
+148 ELTIGNDYDHLLTQ
-163 ASTIISTLQSQCPGI
+163 ASTIINTLQSQCPGI

-191 GNACNIFG
+191 GNACAIFG
-199 STFSAINSMIN
+199 NTFSAINSMID
-210 SAKKAAEQA
+210 SAKKAAKEA
-219 RRTAPEGPNQQSAF
+219 RRTDPESPNQQ
-233 NSMINSAKKAAEQAR
+233 N
-248 RTAPEGPNQQSAFT
+248 AFT
-262 DADFTKNLNQV
+262 NADFNKNLNQV
-273 SSVINDTISYLK
+273 SGVINDTISYLK

-314 SYSLNETKYSEFQTT
+314 SYSLNETQYSEFQTT

-438 NNQSANLKITN
+438 NSQLVNLKTTN
-449 SAYSAKIN
+449 SIYNAKIN

-496 AKLAFRRL
+496 AKLAYRRL

>member
-8 SLMASSLL
+8 SLMVSSLL

-57 TRYNELKQTASSTN
+57 TRYNELKQTASKTD
-71 SSTAQAVDN
+71 SSTAQAIDN

-90 TPNTANQA
+90 TPNSANQA

-105 AVAMWQVIAS
+105 AVGMWQVIAS
-115 NLANNSLPTDKYN
+115 NLANGTLPTDKYN

-142 NKNTAN
+142 KKNDL
-148 NNITIENDYEQLLTQ
+148 TIGNDYDQLLTQ
-163 ASTIISTLQSQCPGI
+163 ASTIINTLQSQCPGI

-199 STFSAINSMIN
+199 NTFNAITSMID
-210 SAKKAAEQA
+210 SAKKAAEQS
-219 RRTAPEGPNQQSAF
+219 RRTDPSQPNQ
-233 NSMINSAKKAAEQAR
+233 
-248 RTAPEGPNQQSAFT
+248 PNTFT
-262 DADFTKNLNQV
+262 NADFNKNLNQV

-301 SKGFHSLVSRSSY
+301 SKGFQSLVSRSSY
-314 SYSLNETKYSEFQTT
+314 SYSLNETQYSEFQTT

-334 HNPFR
+334 LNPFR

-363 QFFGKNKFF
+363 QFFGQNKFF

-410 FINGGSDKNRKVSF
+410 FINGGSDKNRKISF

-438 NNQSANLKITN
+438 NSQFVNLKTTTSIYN
-449 SAYSAKIN
+449 AKIN

>member
-8 SLMASSLL
+8 SLMASSLF
-16 AEDDGVFMSVGYQ
+16 AEDDGTYMSVGYQ
-29 IGEAAQMVKN
+29 IGEATQMVKN

-57 TRYNELKQTASSTN
+57 TRYNELKQTASNTD
-71 SSTAQAVDN
+71 SSTAQAIDN

-105 AVAMWQVIAS
+105 AVGMWQVIAS
-115 NLANNSLPTDKYN
+115 NLANNSLSTDKYN
-128 EINTISQSL
+128 EINAISQLL

-142 NKNTAN
+142 NKNN
-148 NNITIENDYEQLLTQ
+148 DLKIENDYDHLLTQ
-163 ASTIISTLQSQCPGI
+163 AGTIITTLQSQCPSV

-191 GNACNIFG
+191 GNACAIFG
-199 STFSAINSMIN
+199 NTFNAITSMID
-210 SAKKAAEQA
+210 SAKKAAEQF
-219 RRTAPEGPNQQSAF
+219 RRTDPNQPQNQQNAF
-233 NSMINSAKKAAEQAR
+233 NN
-248 RTAPEGPNQQSAFT
+248 
-262 DADFTKNLNQV
+262 ADFNKNLNQV

-285 GDNLATIYN
+285 GDNLETIYN

-301 SKGFHSLVSRSSY
+301 SKGFQSLVSRSSY
-314 SYSLNETKYSEFQTT
+314 SYSLNETQYSQFQTT

-372 GIRYYAFFDYNHA
+372 GIRYYGFFDYNYA

-477 VELGVK
+477 IELGVK

-496 AKLAFRRL
+496 AKLAYRRL
-504 YSVYF
+504 YSLYL

>member
-16 AEDDGVFMSVGYQ
+16 AENDGVFMSVGYQ
-29 IGEAAQMVKN
+29 IGEAVQQVKN

-57 TRYNELKQTASSTN
+57 TRYNELKQTASNTN
-71 SSTAQAVDN
+71 SSTAQAIDN

-90 TPNTANQA
+90 TPNSANQA

-105 AVAMWQVIAS
+105 AVGMWQVVAS
-115 NLANNSLPTDKYN
+115 NLASGTLPTSEYDK
-128 EINTISQSL
+128 INAISQVL
-137 QNTLE
+137 QNTL
-142 NKNTAN
+142 NKNN
-148 NNITIENDYEQLLTQ
+148 ELTIGNDYDQLLTQ
-163 ASTIISTLQSQCPGI
+163 ASTIITTLQSQCPGI

-191 GNACNIFG
+191 GNACAIFG
-199 STFSAINSMIN
+199 NTFNAITSMID
-210 SAKKAAEQA
+210 SAKKAAAEA
-219 RRTAPEGPNQQSAF
+219 RRTSPENPNQQ
-233 NSMINSAKKAAEQAR
+233 N
-248 RTAPEGPNQQSAFT
+248 AFT
-262 DADFTKNLNQV
+262 NADFTKNLNQV

-314 SYSLNETKYSEFQTT
+314 SYSLNETQYSEFQTT

-410 FINGGSDKNRKVSF
+410 FINGGSDKNRKISF

>member
-8 SLMASSLL
+8 SLMVSSLL
-16 AEDDGVFMSVGYQ
+16 AENDGVFMSVGYQ
-29 IGEAAQMVKN
+29 IGEAVQQVKN

-57 TRYNELKQTASSTN
+57 TRYNELKQTASNTN
-71 SSTAQAVDN
+71 SSTAQAIDN

-90 TPNTANQA
+90 TPNSANQA

-105 AVAMWQVIAS
+105 AVGMWQVVAS
-115 NLANNSLPTDKYN
+115 NLASGTLPTDKYN
-128 EINTISQSL
+128 EINAISQLL

-142 NKNTAN
+142 NKNN
-148 NNITIENDYEQLLTQ
+148 NLTIGNDYEHLLGQ
-163 ASTIISTLQSQCPGI
+163 ASTIINTLQTQCPGI

-199 STFSAINSMIN
+199 NTFSAITNMID

-219 RRTAPEGPNQQSAF
+219 RRTAPEGPNQ
-233 NSMINSAKKAAEQAR
+233 
-248 RTAPEGPNQQSAFT
+248 PSAFT

-273 SSVINDTISYLK
+273 SSVIDDTISYLK

-301 SKGFHSLVSRSSY
+301 SKGFQSLVSRSSY
-314 SYSLNETKYSEFQTT
+314 SYSLNETQYSQFQTT

-339 SVGLINSQSN
+339 SVGLINSQIN

-438 NNQSANLKITN
+438 NSQSANLKTTTSIYN
-449 SAYSAKIN
+449 AKIN

-496 AKLAFRRL
+496 AKLAYRRL

>member
-8 SLMASSLL
+8 SLMVSSLL

-57 TRYNELKQTASSTN
+57 TRYNELKQTASSTD
-71 SSTAQAVDN
+71 SSTAQAINN
-80 LKESASRLKT
+80 LKESANRLKT
-90 TPNTANQA
+90 TPNSANQA

-115 NLANNSLPTDKYN
+115 NLANNSLSTSEYEKLKV
-128 EINTISQSL
+128 TSQSL

-148 NNITIENDYEQLLTQ
+148 NNTTIENDYEHLLGQ

-199 STFSAINSMIN
+199 NTFNAINSMID
-210 SAKKAAEQA
+210 SAKKAAAQS
-219 RRTAPEGPNQQSAF
+219 RRTDPSQPN
-233 NSMINSAKKAAEQAR
+233 
-248 RTAPEGPNQQSAFT
+248 TFT
-262 DADFTKNLNQV
+262 DADFNKNLNQV

-285 GDNLATIYN
+285 GENLETIYN
-294 TLQKTPD
+294 TLQKTPG
-301 SKGFHSLVSRSSY
+301 SKGFQSLVSRSSY
-314 SYSLNETKYSEFQTT
+314 SYSLNETQYSEFQTT

-410 FINGGSDKNRKVSF
+410 LINGGSNQNRKISF

-438 NNQSANLKITN
+438 NSQFVNLKTTTSIYN
-449 SAYSAKIN
+449 AKIN

>member
-8 SLMASSLL
+8 SLMASSLF
-16 AEDDGVFMSVGYQ
+16 AEDDGTYMSVGYQ
-29 IGEAAQMVKN
+29 IGEAVQQVKN

-57 TRYNELKQTASSTN
+57 TRYNELKQTASNTD
-71 SSTAQAVDN
+71 SSTAQAINN

-90 TPNTANQA
+90 TPNSANQA

-105 AVAMWQVIAS
+105 AVGMWQVIAS
-115 NLANNSLPTDKYN
+115 NLASGTLPTNKYN
-128 EINTISQSL
+128 EINAISQLL
-137 QNTLE
+137 QNTL
-142 NKNTAN
+142 NKNN
-148 NNITIENDYEQLLTQ
+148 ELTIGNDYGQLLTQ

-191 GNACNIFG
+191 GNACAIFG
-199 STFSAINSMIN
+199 NTFNAINSMID
-210 SAKKAAEQA
+210 SAKKAAADA
-219 RRTAPEGPNQQSAF
+219 RRTAPEA
-233 NSMINSAKKAAEQAR
+233 
-248 RTAPEGPNQQSAFT
+248 PNQQSAFT
-262 DADFTKNLNQV
+262 NADFNKNLNQV

-294 TLQKTPD
+294 TLQKTPG
-301 SKGFHSLVSRSSY
+301 SKGFQSLVSRSSY
-314 SYSLNETKYSEFQTT
+314 SYSLNETQYSEFQTT

-372 GIRYYAFFDYNHA
+372 GIRYYAFFDYNYA

-410 FINGGSDKNRKVSF
+410 FINGGSDKKP
-424 GIFGGIALAGTTWL
+424 
-438 NNQSANLKITN
+438 QNLFWHFWRHRSSRHN
-449 SAYSAKIN
+449 MA
-457 NTNFQFLFNTG
+457 
-468 LRLQGIHHG
+468 
-477 VELGVK
+477 
-483 IPTINTNYYSFMG
+483 
-496 AKLAFRRL
+496 
-504 YSVYF
+504 
-509 NYVLAY
+509 

>member
-57 TRYNELKQTASSTN
+57 TRYNELKQTASNTD
-71 SSTAQAVDN
+71 SSTAQAIDN

-90 TPNTANQA
+90 TPNSANQA

-115 NLANNSLPTDKYN
+115 NLANGTLPTDKYN

-148 NNITIENDYEQLLTQ
+148 NNTTIENDYDQLLTQ
-163 ASTIISTLQSQCPGI
+163 ASTIINTLQSQCPGI

-199 STFSAINSMIN
+199 NTFNAINSMID
-210 SAKKAAEQA
+210 SAKKAAAQS
-219 RRTAPEGPNQQSAF
+219 RRTDPSQPNQ
-233 NSMINSAKKAAEQAR
+233 
-248 RTAPEGPNQQSAFT
+248 PNTFT
-262 DADFTKNLNQV
+262 DTNFTKNLNQV

-294 TLQKTPD
+294 TLQKTPG

-314 SYSLNETKYSEFQTT
+314 SYSLNETQYSQFQTT

-349 NGAMNG
+349 NGVMNG

-410 FINGGSDKNRKVSF
+410 LINGGSNQNRKISF

-438 NNQSANLKITN
+438 NSQFVNLKTTTSIYN
-449 SAYSAKIN
+449 AKIN

>member
-16 AEDDGVFMSVGYQ
+16 AEDDGAFMSVGYQ

-57 TRYNELKQTASSTN
+57 TRYNELKQTASNTD
-71 SSTAQAVDN
+71 SSTTQAIDN

-105 AVAMWQVIAS
+105 AVGMWQVIAS
-115 NLANNSLPTDKYN
+115 NLTSGTLPTDKYN
-128 EINTISQSL
+128 EINAISQLL
-137 QNTLE
+137 QNTL
-142 NKNTAN
+142 NKNN
-148 NNITIENDYEQLLTQ
+148 ELTIDNDASKLLDD
-163 ASTIISTLQSQCPGI
+163 AKTIINTLQSQCPGI

-199 STFSAINSMIN
+199 NTFNAINSMID

-219 RRTAPEGPNQQSAF
+219 RRTDPESPNQQSA
-233 NSMINSAKKAAEQAR
+233 SPVI
-248 RTAPEGPNQQSAFT
+248 

-285 GDNLATIYN
+285 GDNLETIYN
-294 TLQKTPD
+294 TLQKTPN

-314 SYSLNETKYSEFQTT
+314 SYSLNETQYSQFQTT

-372 GIRYYAFFDYNHA
+372 GIRYYGFFDYNYA

-438 NNQSANLKITN
+438 NNQSANLKTTT

-496 AKLAFRRL
+496 AKLAYRRL
-504 YSVYF
+504 YSLYL

>member
-8 SLMASSLL
+8 SLMVSSLL

-57 TRYNELKQTASSTN
+57 TRYNELKQTASSTD
-71 SSTAQAVDN
+71 SSTAQAIDN
-80 LKESASRLKT
+80 LKESANRLKT

-115 NLANNSLPTDKYN
+115 NLANGTLPTDKYN
-128 EINTISQSL
+128 KINTIAQSL

-148 NNITIENDYEQLLTQ
+148 NNTTIENDYEHLLGQ
-163 ASTIISTLQSQCPGI
+163 ASTIINTLQSQCPKI

-199 STFSAINSMIN
+199 NTFSAITSMID
-210 SAKKAAEQA
+210 SAKKAAEQS
-219 RRTAPEGPNQQSAF
+219 RRTDPEKPNQ
-233 NSMINSAKKAAEQAR
+233 
-248 RTAPEGPNQQSAFT
+248 PNTFT
-262 DADFTKNLNQV
+262 NADFTKNLNQV

-285 GDNLATIYN
+285 GENLETIYN
-294 TLQKTPD
+294 TLQKTPG
-301 SKGFHSLVSRSSY
+301 SKGFQSLVSRSSY
-314 SYSLNETKYSEFQTT
+314 SYSLNETQYSQFQTT

-410 FINGGSDKNRKVSF
+410 FINGGSNQNRKVSF

-438 NNQSANLKITN
+438 NSQFVNLKTTTSIYN
-449 SAYSAKIN
+449 AKIN

-468 LRLQGIHHG
+468 LRIQGIHHG

>member
-8 SLMASSLL
+8 PLMASSLL
-16 AEDDGVFMSVGYQ
+16 AENDGVFMSVGYQ
-29 IGEAAQMVKN
+29 IGEAVQQVKN

-57 TRYNELKQTASSTN
+57 TRYNELKQTASNTN
-71 SSTAQAVDN
+71 SSTAQAINN

-90 TPNTANQA
+90 TPNSANQA

-115 NLANNSLPTDKYN
+115 NLASGTLPTSEYN
-128 EINTISQSL
+128 KINAISQLL

-148 NNITIENDYEQLLTQ
+148 NNTTIENDYDQLLTQ
-163 ASTIISTLQSQCPGI
+163 ASTIITTLQSQCPGI

-191 GNACNIFG
+191 GNACAIFG
-199 STFSAINSMIN
+199 NTFNAINSMIS
-210 SAKKAAEQA
+210 SAKKAAADA
-219 RRTAPEGPNQQSAF
+219 RRTAPESPSQPSAF
-233 NSMINSAKKAAEQAR
+233 NN
-248 RTAPEGPNQQSAFT
+248 
-262 DADFTKNLNQV
+262 ADFNKNLNQV

-294 TLQKTPD
+294 TLQKTPN

-314 SYSLNETKYSEFQTT
+314 SYSLNETQYSEFQTT

-438 NNQSANLKITN
+438 NSQFMNLKTTTSIYN
-449 SAYSAKIN
+449 AKIN

-496 AKLAFRRL
+496 AKLAYRRL

>member
-8 SLMASSLL
+8 SLMASSLF
-16 AEDDGVFMSVGYQ
+16 AEDDGAYMSVGYQ

-57 TRYNELKQTASSTN
+57 TRYNELKQTASNTN
-71 SSTAQAVDN
+71 SSTAQAIDN
-80 LKESASRLKT
+80 LKESAKRLKT
-90 TPNTANQA
+90 TPNSANQA
-98 VSSALSS
+98 VSQALSS
-105 AVAMWQVIAS
+105 AVGMWQVIAS
-115 NLANNSLPTDKYN
+115 NLASGTLPTSEYN
-128 EINTISQSL
+128 QINAISQLL

-142 NKNTAN
+142 NKNN
-148 NNITIENDYEQLLTQ
+148 DLKIENDYDQLLTQ

-191 GNACNIFG
+191 GNACAIFG
-199 STFSAINSMIN
+199 STFNAINSMID
-210 SAKKAAEQA
+210 SAKKAAAQA
-219 RRTAPEGPNQQSAF
+219 RRTNPESPNQQ
-233 NSMINSAKKAAEQAR
+233 N
-248 RTAPEGPNQQSAFT
+248 AFT
-262 DADFTKNLNQV
+262 NADFNKNLNQV

-301 SKGFHSLVSRSSY
+301 SKGFQSLVSRSSY
-314 SYSLNETKYSEFQTT
+314 SYSINETQYSEFQTT

-496 AKLAFRRL
+496 AKLAYRRL

>member
-16 AEDDGVFMSVGYQ
+16 AENDGVFMSVGYQ
-29 IGEAAQMVKN
+29 IGEAVQQVKN

-57 TRYNELKQTASSTN
+57 TRYNELKQTASNTD
-71 SSTAQAVDN
+71 SSTTQAINN

-90 TPNTANQA
+90 TPNSANQA
-98 VSSALSS
+98 VSSVLSS
-105 AVAMWQVIAS
+105 AVGMWQVVAS
-115 NLANNSLPTDKYN
+115 NLASGTLPTSEYDK
-128 EINTISQSL
+128 INAISQVL

-142 NKNTAN
+142 NKNN
-148 NNITIENDYEQLLTQ
+148 NLTIANDYDQLLGQ
-163 ASTIISTLQSQCPGI
+163 AKTIISTLQSQCPGI

-191 GNACNIFG
+191 GNACAIFG
-199 STFSAINSMIN
+199 NTFNAINSMID

-219 RRTAPEGPNQQSAF
+219 RRTSPENPNQQ
-233 NSMINSAKKAAEQAR
+233 N
-248 RTAPEGPNQQSAFT
+248 AFT
-262 DADFTKNLNQV
+262 NADFNKNLNQV

-314 SYSLNETKYSEFQTT
+314 SYSLNETQYSQFQTT

-339 SVGLINSQSN
+339 SVGLINSQIN

-410 FINGGSDKNRKVSF
+410 FINGGSDKNRKISF

-438 NNQSANLKITN
+438 NSQLVNLKTTTSIYN
-449 SAYSAKIN
+449 AKIN

-496 AKLAFRRL
+496 AKLAYRRL

>member
-8 SLMASSLL
+8 SLMVSSLL
-16 AEDDGVFMSVGYQ
+16 AENDGVFMSVGYQ

-57 TRYNELKQTASSTN
+57 TRYNELKQTASNTN
-71 SSTAQAVDN
+71 SSTAQAIDN
-80 LKESASRLKT
+80 LKESANRLKT
-90 TPNTANQA
+90 APNSANQA

-105 AVAMWQVIAS
+105 AVGMWQVIVS
-115 NLANNSLPTDKYN
+115 NLANNSLPTNKYN
-128 EINTISQSL
+128 EINAISQLL

-142 NKNTAN
+142 NKNN
-148 NNITIENDYEQLLTQ
+148 GLTIDNDASKLLDD
-163 ASTIISTLQSQCPGI
+163 AKTIINTLQSQCPGI

-199 STFSAINSMIN
+199 NTFNAINSMID
-210 SAKKAAEQA
+210 SAKKAAEEF
-219 RRTAPEGPNQQSAF
+219 RRTDPSQGTNQQ
-233 NSMINSAKKAAEQAR
+233 N
-248 RTAPEGPNQQSAFT
+248 AFT
-262 DADFTKNLNQV
+262 NADFNKNLNQV

-285 GDNLATIYN
+285 GENLATIYN
-294 TLQKTPD
+294 TLQKTPG
-301 SKGFHSLVSRSSY
+301 SKGFQGLVSRSSY
-314 SYSLNETKYSEFQTT
+314 SYSLNETQYSQFQTT

-438 NNQSANLKITN
+438 NSQFMNLKTTTSTYN
-449 SAYSAKIN
+449 AKIN

-496 AKLAFRRL
+496 AKLAYRRL

>member
-8 SLMASSLL
+8 SLMVSSLL
-16 AEDDGVFMSVGYQ
+16 AENDGVFMSVGYQ
-29 IGEAAQMVKN
+29 IGEAVQQVKN

-57 TRYNELKQTASSTN
+57 TRYNELKQTASNTD
-71 SSTAQAVDN
+71 SSTAQAIDN

-90 TPNTANQA
+90 TPNSANQA
-98 VSSALSS
+98 VSQALSS
-105 AVAMWQVIAS
+105 AVGMWQVIAS
-115 NLANNSLPTDKYN
+115 NLANNSLSTSEYN
-128 EINTISQSL
+128 KINAISQLL

-142 NKNTAN
+142 NKNN
-148 NNITIENDYEQLLTQ
+148 ELTIGNDYEHLLGQ
-163 ASTIISTLQSQCPGI
+163 ASTIINTLQTQCPGI

-191 GNACNIFG
+191 GNACAIFG
-199 STFSAINSMIN
+199 NTFNAINSMID

-219 RRTAPEGPNQQSAF
+219 RRTSPESPNQQS
-233 NSMINSAKKAAEQAR
+233 M
-248 RTAPEGPNQQSAFT
+248 FT
-262 DADFTKNLNQV
+262 NADFTKNLNQV

-285 GDNLATIYN
+285 GDNLETIYN
-294 TLQKTPD
+294 TIQKTPN

-314 SYSLNETKYSEFQTT
+314 SYSLNETQYSQFQTT

-372 GIRYYAFFDYNHA
+372 GIRYYGFFDYNYA

-496 AKLAFRRL
+496 AKLAYRRL
-504 YSVYF
+504 YSLYL

>member
-8 SLMASSLL
+8 SLMASSLF
-16 AEDDGVFMSVGYQ
+16 AEDDGAYMSVGYQ

-57 TRYNELKQTASSTN
+57 TRYNELKQTASNTN
-71 SSTAQAVDN
+71 SSTAQAIDN

-105 AVAMWQVIAS
+105 AVGMWQVIAS
-115 NLANNSLPTDKYN
+115 NLASGTLPTDKYN
-128 EINTISQSL
+128 QINAISQLL

-142 NKNTAN
+142 NKNN
-148 NNITIENDYEQLLTQ
+148 ELTIGNDYDQLLTQ
-163 ASTIISTLQSQCPGI
+163 ASTIINTLQSQCPGI

-191 GNACNIFG
+191 GNACAIFG
-199 STFSAINSMIN
+199 NTFNAINSMID
-210 SAKKAAEQA
+210 SAKKAAAEA
-219 RRTAPEGPNQQSAF
+219 RRTAPEGPNQQ
-233 NSMINSAKKAAEQAR
+233 N
-248 RTAPEGPNQQSAFT
+248 AFT
-262 DADFTKNLNQV
+262 NADFNKNLNQV

-285 GDNLATIYN
+285 GDNLETIYN
-294 TLQKTPD
+294 AIQKTPN
-301 SKGFHSLVSRSSY
+301 SKGFQSLVSRSSY
-314 SYSLNETKYSEFQTT
+314 SYSLNETQYSQFQTT

-372 GIRYYAFFDYNHA
+372 GIRYYGFFDYNYA

-410 FINGGSDKNRKVSF
+410 FINGGSDRNRKVSF

-477 VELGVK
+477 IELGVK

-496 AKLAFRRL
+496 AKLAYRRL
-504 YSVYF
+504 YSLYL

>member
-1 MKKTILL
+1 MKKTILF
-8 SLMASSLL
+8 SLMVSSLL

-57 TRYNELKQTASSTN
+57 TRYNELKQTAST
-71 SSTAQAVDN
+71 QAIDN

-90 TPNTANQA
+90 TPNSANQA

-115 NLANNSLPTDKYN
+115 NLANGTLSASEYEK
-128 EINTISQSL
+128 INTISQSL

-148 NNITIENDYEQLLTQ
+148 NNTTIDNDASKLLDD
-163 ASTIISTLQSQCPGI
+163 AKTIISTLQSQCPGI

-199 STFSAINSMIN
+199 NTFNAINSMID
-210 SAKKAAEQA
+210 SAKKAAEQS
-219 RRTAPEGPNQQSAF
+219 RRTDPSQPNQ
-233 NSMINSAKKAAEQAR
+233 
-248 RTAPEGPNQQSAFT
+248 PNTFT
-262 DADFTKNLNQV
+262 DADFNKNLNQV

-285 GDNLATIYN
+285 GENLATIYN
-294 TLQKTPD
+294 TLQKTPG
-301 SKGFHSLVSRSSY
+301 SKGFQSLVSRSSY
-314 SYSLNETKYSEFQTT
+314 SYSLNETQYSEFQTT

-334 HNPFR
+334 NNPFR

-349 NGAMNG
+349 NGVMNG

-410 FINGGSDKNRKVSF
+410 LINGGSNQNRKISF

-438 NNQSANLKITN
+438 NSQFVNLKTTTSIYN
-449 SAYSAKIN
+449 AKIN

-477 VELGVK
+477 IELGVK

>member
-8 SLMASSLL
+8 SLMASSLF
-16 AEDDGVFMSVGYQ
+16 AEDDGAYMSVGYQ

-57 TRYNELKQTASSTN
+57 TRYNELKQTASNTD
-71 SSTAQAVDN
+71 SSTAQAINN

-90 TPNTANQA
+90 TPNSANQA
-98 VSSALSS
+98 VSQALSS
-105 AVAMWQVIAS
+105 AVGMWQVVAS
-115 NLANNSLPTDKYN
+115 NLANNSLSTSEYN
-128 EINTISQSL
+128 KINAISQLL

-142 NKNTAN
+142 NKNN
-148 NNITIENDYEQLLTQ
+148 NLTIENDYEHLLTQ

-191 GNACNIFG
+191 GNACTIFG
-199 STFSAINSMIN
+199 STFNAITSMID
-210 SAKKAAEQA
+210 SAKEAAKQA
-219 RRTAPEGPNQQSAF
+219 RRTSPENPNQQ
-233 NSMINSAKKAAEQAR
+233 N
-248 RTAPEGPNQQSAFT
+248 AFT
-262 DADFTKNLNQV
+262 DADFNKNLNQV

-285 GDNLATIYN
+285 GDNLETIYN
-294 TLQKTPD
+294 TLQKTPN
-301 SKGFHSLVSRSSY
+301 SKGFQSLVSRSSY
-314 SYSLNETKYSEFQTT
+314 SYSLNETQYSQFQTT

-372 GIRYYAFFDYNHA
+372 GIRYYGFFDYNHA

-438 NNQSANLKITN
+438 NNQSANLKITT

-496 AKLAFRRL
+496 AKLAYRRL